1 MVCKYGSMFKSGNK
15 MRECDE
21 RLYIQEHMGKTA
33 WRRLAWEGKELIGY
47 PPTLDKAQAVSPG
60 HIL

>member
-1 MVCKYGSMFKSGNK
+1 